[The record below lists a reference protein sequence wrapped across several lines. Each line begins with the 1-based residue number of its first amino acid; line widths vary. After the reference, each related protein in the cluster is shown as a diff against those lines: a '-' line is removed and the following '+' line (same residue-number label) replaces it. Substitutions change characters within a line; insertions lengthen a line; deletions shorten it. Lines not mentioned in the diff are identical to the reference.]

1 MRIFKFQRSNK
12 EPKVRHTIAGGET
25 PGKNGPF
32 SSLSP
37 EGAIRWLLLGL
48 LLVIILSGCTKKPE
62 PTAPQADPAQTQNT
76 QTRIIS
82 LAPNLTE
89 ILFALGKGE
98 DIVGV
103 TKHCT
108 YPPEAKDK
116 TCIGTFWQPDIEAM
130 LALRPTL
137 LVNLWFDQQTAV
149 VTRMERAGC
158 KVLTLRIET
167 VEQLHEAILKIGQA
181 VGKESAAEPMVQ
193 RLKDKQAAMTARY
206 AGRPKPKVLWVI
218 QRYPLRL
225 AGRNTFI
232 NELIEMAGGVNAI
245 GPTLT
250 QYPPVNSEE
259 VIGCMPDVIIEP
271 VMDPEQFDAQQSSA
285 GEFYHRYAIV
295 PAVKNGRVHIIDGD
309 VVSRLGPRLDEAAE
323 LIAGCLWQDEPKP

>member
-1 MRIFKFQRSNK
+1 MTKLQISNLRFLTVGWAVPTLILCSLFIGCSK
-12 EPKVRHTIAGGET
+12 KSEPAASQS
-25 PGKNGPF
+25 N
-32 SSLSP
+32 SSRT
-37 EGAIRWLLLGL
+37 E
-48 LLVIILSGCTKKPE
+48 
-62 PTAPQADPAQTQNT
+62 NT
-76 QTRIIS
+76 QMRIIS

-89 ILFALGKGE
+89 IVFALGMGDE
-98 DIVGV
+98 IVGV

-108 YPPEAKDK
+108 WPPEAKAK
-116 TCIGTFWQPDIEAM
+116 ACVGTFWQPDIEAM
-130 LALRPTL
+130 LAMQPTL
-137 LVNLWFDQQTAV
+137 LVNLWFDQQAAV
-149 VTRMERAGC
+149 VSRMERAGC

-167 VEQLHEAILKIGQA
+167 VEQLYEAILKIGQA
-181 VGKESAAEPMVQ
+181 VGKESAAEAMVQ
-193 RLKDKQAAMTARY
+193 RLKDKQAEMTARY
-206 AGRPKPKVLWVI
+206 ADRPKPKVLWVI

-232 NELIEMAGGVNAI
+232 NELIEIAGGVNAI

-271 VMDPEQFDAQQSSA
+271 VMDPEQFDQQESSA
-285 GEFYHRYAIV
+285 TEFYHRYAIV

-323 LIAGCLWQDEPKP
+323 LIAACLWQDEQKP